1 MKKTTLIITAFCIL
15 LLAACSSKP
24 KQPKYGLIQD
34 APQELSYDDQ
44 LELGKKIYLARCYVC
59 HANGSGGAPKIKDD
73 VQWQKRG
80 HKDMSLLIT
89 HVTNGYKL
97 MPAKGECI
105 QCSPQ
110 EIRAAITY
118 MLSLHNI
125 KPTE

>member
-1 MKKTTLIITAFCIL
+1 MKTTMILVSLCSVL
-15 LLAACSSKP
+15 LLAGCSGKP

-34 APQELSYDDQ
+34 APQELSYDEQ
-44 LELGKKIYLARCYVC
+44 LDLGKEIYQRRCYVC

-80 HKDMSLLIT
+80 SKDINLLIT

-110 EIRAAITY
+110 EIRAAIIY

-125 KPTE
+125 KPAV